1 MSSTSITDG
10 LIIDV
15 PQELSRL
22 RRAED
27 AGLTALA
34 AVAWLMG
41 LRPLLLLGLW
51 YLGGQA
57 VYTHMVTLEGWNNR
71 GYFAMLGTIF
81 AGLSVLVLTW
91 NRYNAMRFRRTERRR
106 LQPTRSQADLPASF
120 SLSLE
125 EIERVRESRHL
136 LVERPERTQVVVTC
150 ADGARMVARHD
161 PLGPRP
167 DRASLRSQSAA
178 LRAAH

>member
-1 MSSTSITDG
+1 MSSGSNTDG

-22 RRAED
+22 RRAEET
-27 AGLTALA
+27 GLTVLA
-34 AVAWLMG
+34 AVAWLTG
-41 LRPLLLLGLW
+41 LRPLLLLVLW

-57 VYTHMVTLEGWNNR
+57 AYTHMVKLEGWNNR
-71 GYFAMLGTIF
+71 GYFVMLGTIF
-81 AGLSVLVLTW
+81 AGLSALVLAW
-91 NRYNAMRFRRTERRR
+91 NRYNALRFRRAERRR
-106 LQPTRSQADLPASF
+106 LQPTRSEADLPASF

-125 EIERVRESRHL
+125 EIERIRQSRHL

-150 ADGARMVARHD
+150 ADGERMLARHD

-167 DRASLRSQSAA
+167 DRAAGLRSAA
-178 LRAAH
+178 